1 MWVVH
6 RSLDNL
12 RGSTIVLGISNAVV
26 LILGASLLI
35 VDFNSCGHHNALPF
49 AAVTLASAVRIAA
62 MVNTAIAQEATAQ
75 NILGSPES
83 SVVDTAVRIERRVR
97 YKKWIWW
104 TRFATI
110 ITVLQFVGA
119 IYLLVHM
126 YRSASHQETANECL
140 LGVVS
145 RDSRWEKNM
154 LAVFV
159 IMVCVIA
166 IIQCFAGSDVLRWR
180 SFYVTEDKAW
190 KAHYREVFD
199 LGMREALC
207 CLGRSKYLS
216 ASEEDEVYSV
226 AQVLGDLVAYRASG
240 TGHLEL
246 LTGLA
251 LFQRHVNSPK
261 SDEGLGAAP
270 RGQMEEAAS
279 LHRFAEAAYTGPL
292 LDVGRNPFSFPCA
305 WAYRQGILTPWSRNR
320 RPKLKGDNWWRGH
333 AAAFLKYLH
342 LAPDALRKGRVSQRR
357 CEAAYFIVVLHDL
370 QTVVIA
376 VRGTE
381 TPEDLLTDGLCKEC
395 PLSSEDLD
403 GLINSNQV
411 KLNARQDIE
420 SSFPHYGH
428 SGIVE
433 AVRDLFLQIDGSPVD
448 DSGDIESTQTGF
460 LSSLMG
466 SGCECDGYS
475 IRIVGHSLG
484 GSIASMLGIRLYH
497 RYPNLHVYTYG
508 SLPCVDLTVAN
519 SCTEFITSIV
529 YDNEFSARL
538 SVGSVL
544 RLRAAALRALSQD
557 QKTDNALIFRLAH
570 QFLFLNKY
578 LSNRVQGPQPIEA
591 GEYTQNP
598 HPVQYKNEEGGKKE
612 LDNVSPLLDE
622 AGAKSTAIDIDSCN
636 ITSSLEPDDSTVENS
651 LDDPVSE
658 FLETVPEPDNS
669 SDQDPAELFIPG
681 LVIHIVP
688 KKNNF
693 LIPMWRGW
701 GAQETAESFR
711 VYVADRQSF
720 RDMVVCPSMFL
731 DHLPWRCRNA
741 LHKILANQDLGLQ
754 SE

>member
-376 VRGTE
+376 VH
-381 TPEDLLTDGLCKEC
+381 
-395 PLSSEDLD
+395 
-403 GLINSNQV
+403 
-411 KLNARQDIE
+411 IE

-519 SCTEFITSIV
+519 SCTEFIT
-529 YDNEFSARL
+529 R
-538 SVGSVL
+538 
-544 RLRAAALRALSQD
+544 
-557 QKTDNALIFRLAH
+557 
-570 QFLFLNKY
+570 
-578 LSNRVQGPQPIEA
+578 
-591 GEYTQNP
+591 
-598 HPVQYKNEEGGKKE
+598 
-612 LDNVSPLLDE
+612 
-622 AGAKSTAIDIDSCN
+622 
-636 ITSSLEPDDSTVENS
+636 
-651 LDDPVSE
+651 
-658 FLETVPEPDNS
+658 
-669 SDQDPAELFIPG
+669 
-681 LVIHIVP
+681 
-688 KKNNF
+688 
-693 LIPMWRGW
+693 
-701 GAQETAESFR
+701 
-711 VYVADRQSF
+711 
-720 RDMVVCPSMFL
+720 
-731 DHLPWRCRNA
+731 
-741 LHKILANQDLGLQ
+741 
-754 SE
+754 